1 MSVRDLIYSAPW
13 LAMSTAQ
20 HLRGIWPHYAVTHG
34 LWWPEVGRRSGY
46 GNGSGAGNGSGDGA
60 GFGEGEGAGNG
71 TGYVAGFGEGEG
83 AGNGTGYGVDCA
95 KQPLI
100 AAAEWMVSI

>member
-1 MSVRDLIYSAPW
+1 MSMRDLIYSAPW

-34 LWWPEVGRRSGY
+34 LWWPEAGRRGGY
-46 GNGSGAGNGSGDGA
+46 GTGA
-60 GFGEGEGAGNG
+60 GFGDGNSD
-71 TGYVAGFGEGEG
+71 GFGEGYGTG
-83 AGNGTGYGVDCA
+83 AGFGFGDGNSDGFGDGFGDGVDCA

-100 AAAEWMVSI
+100 AMAEWVVSI